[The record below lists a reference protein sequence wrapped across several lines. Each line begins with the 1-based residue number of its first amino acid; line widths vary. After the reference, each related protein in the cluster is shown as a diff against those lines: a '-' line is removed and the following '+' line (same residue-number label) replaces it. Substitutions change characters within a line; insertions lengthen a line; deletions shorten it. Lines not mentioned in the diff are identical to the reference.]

1 MIARLVRILVA
12 AWLACA
18 AAIVQAQAMPT
29 EVIDLRYRNAE
40 EVLRVLRPLLAPG
53 GVLNALDNRLIV
65 RTTPGNLAELRR
77 VLDTL
82 DRRPRQLLVS
92 VTEDAD
98 QARRENALAF
108 GGRAGADGVRG
119 EARVIRSDSAATARL
134 SRSVSV
140 LEGQSAVVS
149 VGESRP
155 SGTTAVVPGARGPL
169 VISSGGVRTAASGF
183 EVRPRVQGAHVTLEI
198 VVRGAS
204 LGRSAGSP
212 TEISQVQTVVRGRLG
227 EWLQISGL
235 SVERDDEGAGLI
247 ARSSDAS
254 RDVRGWFVRVDEP

>member
-1 MIARLVRILVA
+1 MTALARLLAVLALTLA
-12 AWLACA
+12 ALGAY
-18 AAIVQAQAMPT
+18 AQAMRT

-40 EVLRVLRPLLAPG
+40 DVLPVLRPLLVPG

-65 RTTPGNLAELRR
+65 KTTPDNLADLKR

-82 DRRPRQLLVS
+82 DRRPRQLVVS

-108 GGRAGADGVRG
+108 GGSVGTDGVRG
-119 EARVIRSDSAATARL
+119 EARVIRSDSAAAARL

-140 LEGQSAVVS
+140 LEGQTAVVS
-149 VGESRP
+149 VGQSRP

-169 VISSGGVRTAASGF
+169 VIQSGVVRTATSGF
-183 EVRPRVQGAHVTLEI
+183 EVRPRVQGEYVTLDI
-198 VVRGAS
+198 LVRGAS

-212 TEISQVQTVVRGRLG
+212 SEVSRVQTVVRGRVG
-227 EWLQISGL
+227 EWIEVSGA
-235 SVERDDEGAGLI
+235 SAEIEDERAGLT
-247 ARSSDAS
+247 ARSSGAS
-254 RDVRGWFVRVDEP
+254 RDVRSWFVRVDER